1 MTNKE
6 LTEIRKKLS
15 LTKKELAEKIGTTA
29 MMLGRY
35 EKGSREIPEELAEK
49 VKALI
54 TPSNSQTEENM
65 VSEFVKNLRSSLNL
79 SRSAFGKMIG
89 VSGSA
94 VVNYET
100 GKSQPREGVLEK
112 IKALQAEATAIEE
125 AMSAPAEEKA
135 ADSMVVEE
143 KISVDEN
150 PAPADVMEASST
162 DKKTVS
168 IVIESKMGGTITTE
182 EVLSRLP
189 DGVDT
194 VYIKPEENAAYWVKG
209 EESGVVNLW

>member
-6 LTEIRKKLS
+6 LTEIREKLS

-65 VSEFVKNLRSSLNL
+65 VSEIVKNLRSSLNL
-79 SRSAFGKMIG
+79 SRAAFGKRIG

-112 IKALQAEATAIEE
+112 IKALQAEATALEE
-125 AMSAPAEEKA
+125 AMSAPVEEEAAESMVEKA
-135 ADSMVVEE
+135 EVQIDE
-143 KISVDEN
+143 KIKE
-150 PAPADVMEASST
+150 
-162 DKKTVS
+162 KKTS
-168 IVIESKMGGTITTE
+168 IIIQSLMGGTITTDE
-182 EVLSRLP
+182 ILERIPS
-189 DGVDT
+189 GAEK
-194 VYIKPEENAAYWVKG
+194 VYIKPEENAAYWVKKDK
-209 EESGVVNLW
+209 SGSVELW